1 MITTGAAAKPIP
13 ILRRR
18 SERLFCGVVESVLD
32 TGLLLL
38 LLLLVVVVASFSF
51 RSSVRERRIIS
62 CRSLVLA
69 CTRSCGSMQESTGG
83 IRSSSAGGEVK

>member
-38 LLLLVVVVASFSF
+38 LLLVVVVASFSF
-51 RSSVRERRIIS
+51 RSSVRERRFIS

-69 CTRSCGSMQESTGG
+69 CTLVRAVRCRNRRE
-83 IRSSSAGGEVK
+83 EFVLLLVVE

>member
-1 MITTGAAAKPIP
+1 MITTGAAAKPSP

-38 LLLLVVVVASFSF
+38 LLVVVVVASFSF
-51 RSSVRERRIIS
+51 RSSVRERRFIS

-69 CTRSCGSMQESTGG
+69 CTRSCGSMQESTG
-83 IRSSSAGGEVK
+83 EEFVLLLVVE